1 MLDQWI
7 GRLAQGFKV
16 LSAACLG
23 AMMLLT
29 CADVIGRAVARP
41 ILGAIEVA
49 GFLATLTLAFSLP
62 DTHRARGHVGV
73 EILTMRLGPRG
84 RAVMEAFTGLLG
96 LGLFGVITWRCFDYG
111 AQMQAAGEVSM
122 TLQFPVH
129 YIIYFIAA
137 SFGVLTLV
145 QLADV
150 VRFLRT
156 LFVGAEEAS

>member
-1 MLDQWI
+1 MLDPWI
-7 GRLAQGFKV
+7 ERLGYGFKV
-16 LSAACLG
+16 LSATCLA

-29 CADVIGRAVARP
+29 CVDVIGRVVARP

-73 EILTMRLGPRG
+73 EILTMRLGPRS
-84 RAVMEAFTGLLG
+84 RAAMEVVTGLLG
-96 LGLFGVITWRCFDYG
+96 LGLFAVITWRCFDYG

-122 TLQFPVH
+122 TLQLPVH

-150 VRFLRT
+150 VRFVRA
-156 LFVGAEEAS
+156 LFGAEVAA

>member
-7 GRLAQGFKV
+7 ERLAQGFKV

-29 CADVIGRAVARP
+29 CVDVVGRAVARP
-41 ILGAIEVA
+41 MLGAIEIA
-49 GFLATLTLAFSLP
+49 GFLATLTLAFALA

-84 RAVMEAFTGLLG
+84 RAAMEVVTGLLG
-96 LGLFGVITWRCFDYG
+96 LGLFAVITWRCFDYG

-145 QLADV
+145 QAADV
-150 VRFLRT
+150 VRGVRAL
-156 LFVGAEEAS
+156 LVPEATS

>member
-1 MLDQWI
+1 MLDAWI
-7 GRLAQGFKV
+7 ERLGLTFKV
-16 LSAACLG
+16 LSATCLA

-73 EILTMRLGPRG
+73 EILTMRLGPRS
-84 RAVMEAFTGLLG
+84 RAAVEVLTGLLG
-96 LGLFGVITWRCFDYG
+96 LGLFAVITWRCFDYG

-122 TLQFPVH
+122 TLQFPIH

-145 QLADV
+145 QAADV
-150 VRFLRT
+150 VRFVRA
-156 LFVGAEEAS
+156 LFAPEGSA